1 MNSHSLSVY
10 SFGERSGRAPFS
22 WPRICDRKCV
32 FLLLK
37 TGILGGMDVNGCLSA
52 VTILSICEHL
62 QGCIGKH

>member
-1 MNSHSLSVY
+1 MEEHLFPGQEYVTGN
-10 SFGERSGRAPFS
+10 
-22 WPRICDRKCV
+22 V